1 LPPLTVE
8 QTVSEGLAALC
19 ANRPSHLSGALYRVM
34 NRVMPRSLF
43 REMNGNMI
51 LKVLTKKQKQ
61 TDPVVLMS
69 GSHQE

>member
-1 LPPLTVE
+1 
-8 QTVSEGLAALC
+8 
-19 ANRPSHLSGALYRVM
+19 M

-51 LKVLTKKQKQ
+51 QKVLTQKQKQ
-61 TDPVVLMS
+61 TDAIVLMS